1 MEKERS
7 GIWLSLKLKIVI
19 VLMVVLVVAAGVVGF
34 KICTVIY
41 EKQKP
46 QITTTY
52 ISGKIDSVSELTT
65 AQMEYKGLVVYSD
78 GNIPFLTQKGFSMI
92 YTAKIRAGVDVSQIQ
107 INVTDE
113 QVIITVPDAVIQ
125 SVDVDPDSIE
135 FYDEKYALFNW
146 SDKEDVVDTLSVAK
160 EDATANAD
168 ATELIE
174 KAHAQTI
181 SILRSILED
190 SIGDKELVIR

>member
-1 MEKERS
+1 MAKERS
-7 GIWLSLKLKIVI
+7 GIWIGLKLKIVI
-19 VLMVVLVVAAGVVGF
+19 VCMVILILAAGVAGY
-34 KICTVIY
+34 KICTVVY
-41 EKQKP
+41 EKQQP

-52 ISGKIDSVSELTT
+52 ISGKIESVSELTT

-92 YTAKIRAGVDVSQIQ
+92 YTAKIRAGVDISQIQ
-107 INVTDE
+107 SDVTDE
-113 QVIITVPDAVIQ
+113 QVRITIPDAVIQ
-125 SVDVDPDSIE
+125 SVDVDPDSVE

-146 SDKEDVVDTLSVAK
+146 SDKEDVVDMMSLAK

-168 ATELIE
+168 ASELTA
-174 KAHAQTI
+174 KAKAQTI

-190 SIGDKELVIR
+190 CIGNRELVIQ

>member
-1 MEKERS
+1 MEKERGS
-7 GIWLSLKLKIVI
+7 IWLGLKLKIVI
-19 VLMVVLVVAAGVVGF
+19 VFMVVLIVAAGVIGF
-34 KICTVIY
+34 KICTIMY
-41 EKQKP
+41 DKRQP

-92 YTAKIRAGVDVSQIQ
+92 YTAKIRAGVDASQIQ

-125 SVDVDPDSIE
+125 SVDVDPGSIE

-146 SDKEDVVDTLSVAK
+146 SDKEDVVDTLSIAK
-160 EDATANAD
+160 EDAAANAD
-168 ATELIE
+168 ASELVE
-174 KAHAQTI
+174 KANIQTI

>member
-1 MEKERS
+1 MAKERG
-7 GIWLSLKLKIVI
+7 GIWIGLKLKIVI
-19 VLMVVLVVAAGVVGF
+19 VCMIVLILAAGVAGF
-34 KICTVIY
+34 KICALVY
-41 EKQKP
+41 EKRQP

-52 ISGKIDSVSELTT
+52 ISSKIDSVSELTT

-92 YTAKIRAGVDVSQIQ
+92 YTAKIRAGVDISQIQ

-113 QVIITVPDAVIQ
+113 QVIITVPDAEVQ
-125 SVDVDPDSIE
+125 SVDVDPNSIE

-146 SDKEDVVDTLSVAK
+146 SDKEDVVDTLSIAK
-160 EDATANAD
+160 EDAAANAD
-168 ATELIE
+168 ASELIE
-174 KAHAQTI
+174 NANAQT
-181 SILRSILED
+181 SAILRSILED

>member
-1 MEKERS
+1 MAKEGS
-7 GIWLSLKLKIVI
+7 GIWIGLKLKIVI
-19 VLMVVLVVAAGVVGF
+19 VCMVFLMLAAGVAGY
-34 KICTVIY
+34 KICTVVY
-41 EKQKP
+41 EKQQP

-52 ISGKIDSVSELTT
+52 ISGKIESVSELTT

-92 YTAKIRAGVDVSQIQ
+92 YTAKIRAGVDISQIQ
-107 INVTDE
+107 IDVTDE
-113 QVIITVPDAVIQ
+113 QVRITIPDAVIQ

-146 SDKEDVVDTLSVAK
+146 SDKEDVVDTLSIAK

-168 ATELIE
+168 ASELIG
-174 KAHAQTI
+174 KAKAQTI

-190 SIGDKELVIR
+190 CIGNRELVIQ

>member
-7 GIWLSLKLKIVI
+7 GIWLGLKFKIVI
-19 VLMVVLVVAAGVVGF
+19 VFMVVLIVAAGVVGF
-34 KICTVIY
+34 KICTVMY
-41 EKQKP
+41 EKRQP

-78 GNIPFLTQKGFSMI
+78 GNIPFLTKKGFSMI
-92 YTAKIRAGVDVSQIQ
+92 YTAKIRAGVDVSQIE

-125 SVDVDPDSIE
+125 SVDVDPNSIE

-174 KAHAQTI
+174 NANAQTS
-181 SILRSILED
+181 SIIRSILED

>member
-1 MEKERS
+1 MEKERGS
-7 GIWLSLKLKIVI
+7 IWLGLKLKIVI
-19 VLMVVLVVAAGVVGF
+19 VIMVVLIVAAGVVGF
-34 KICTVIY
+34 KICTVMY
-41 EKQKP
+41 EKQQP

-107 INVTDE
+107 IQVTDE

-125 SVDVDPDSIE
+125 SVDVDPNSIE

-160 EDATANAD
+160 EDATANAN

-174 KAHAQTI
+174 NANAQTS

-190 SIGDKELVIR
+190 SIGNKELVIR